1 MLFASCHSIYRYLE
15 TSGPID
21 QQLLLSK
28 ELARKDQEVINSS
41 SKLSD
46 KKEKVSGENIG
57 EGKPAG
63 QPTFDA
69 AAEATRNI
77 HQTVAQSVVTGQQD
91 FDSASRVEG
100 DNEHPSG
107 TDGQTAKTH
116 TLDTGRSSLPE
127 IAGHEQ
133 PAVQRS
139 LQKEG
144 QDETSVKELEKKVK
158 LIEKEVKI
166 TKSWMPLKLRIRD
179 TIRDCF
185 CLFGLSISSN
195 ALVHSYVGW

>member
-1 MLFASCHSIYRYLE
+1 ME

-28 ELARKDQEVINSS
+28 ELAGKDQEVINSS
-41 SKLSD
+41 SSLSD

-57 EGKPAG
+57 KGKPAG
-63 QPTFDA
+63 QPTYDA
-69 AAEATRNI
+69 VAEATGNI
-77 HQTVAQSVVTGQQD
+77 NQTMAQSVVTGQQNL
-91 FDSASRVEG
+91 DSASRVEG
-100 DNEHPSG
+100 DNDHPSG

-116 TLDTGRSSLPE
+116 TLDTEGRSSLPE

-144 QDETSVKELEKKVK
+144 QDETSVKELEKNVK

-166 TKSWMPLKLRIRD
+166 TKSWKPVQLRIRD
-179 TIRDCF
+179 TMRDFF
-185 CLFGLSISSN
+185 CLFGLSISCN
-195 ALVHSYVGW
+195 ALLHSYIGW